1 MVKRLRELALI
12 YKELSEESFKILAI
26 LNSLSSRHEYVPLE
40 EIEKVT
46 KFPPSRVVKLIREL
60 IDMKAVVKHKTTQS
74 FRLTYLG
81 LDLVALKKL
90 SESGVLSYLGTK
102 IGVGKESEIYIAKT
116 ATGKIVA
123 VKFYKIGRVSFQK
136 IKRVRA
142 YALDESRWFMHSR
155 NAASRE
161 YEVLRELSNYTSFV
175 PRVYA
180 HAEHSVVMDYVNG
193 IELYRYK
200 TALMPEKIL
209 KSIMIAL
216 RSAYVYLGVVHGDLS
231 EYNVLV
237 SVDEDEKPYIIDWP
251 QYVYKDDPRAEELLF
266 RDVSY
271 IVKFFRNSYGLEK
284 RVGDCLGFVKGLR
297 DAL

>member
-12 YKELSEESFKILAI
+12 YGGLSEESFKILTI
-26 LNSLSSRHEYVPLE
+26 LNSLSSRYEYVPLE
-40 EIEKVT
+40 EIEKAT

-60 IDMKAVVKHKTTQS
+60 LDVKAIVKHKTTQS

-90 SESGVLSYLGTK
+90 SDSGVLSYIGTR
-102 IGVGKESEIYIAKT
+102 IGVGKESEIYAAKT
-116 ATGKIVA
+116 ATEKTVA
-123 VKFYKIGRVSFQK
+123 VKFYKIGRTSYQK

-142 YALDESRWFMHSR
+142 YALGESRWFMLSK

-161 YEVLRELSNYTSFV
+161 YEVLSKLSNYTSFV

-180 HAEHSVVMDYVNG
+180 HAEHSLVMDYVNG
-193 IELYRYK
+193 VELYRYK
-200 TALMPEKIL
+200 TALMPENIL
-209 KSIMIAL
+209 KSIMTAL
-216 RSAYVYLGVVHGDLS
+216 RSAYVYLGIVHADLS

-237 SVDEDEKPYIIDWP
+237 SVDEGEKPYIIDWP
-251 QYVYKDDPRAEELLF
+251 QYLHKDDPRAEELLL

-271 IVKFFRNSYGLEK
+271 MVKFFRNSYGLEK
-284 RVGDCLGFVKGLR
+284 RVSDCLEFVKGLR